1 MSNQQMEDQKQEQQN
16 PYEGKRFRFYNFY
29 GYVFPGE
36 IVKLETI
43 ASVKI
48 KRPLT
53 LEECPVFG
61 ECVLHGVI
69 RFQYTPPLLSSGSLS
84 QGSLLSQE
92 SITWKLER
100 GLPIKSVQPWQDSVE
115 RAILSSS
122 KFCSLM
128 GTPQDTSKGIA
139 NIELPYYSWLITP
152 LYTEEPYNI
161 FSIPFTSIP
170 LLMDFIE
177 ITKLGLVDKPEPGQ
191 WEEALQKMQKIY
203 EEKGVNLFFT
213 ASSTT

>member
-1 MSNQQMEDQKQEQQN
+1 MNVVNQQTESQQQEQKN
-16 PYEGKRFRFYNFY
+16 PYEGKRFRFYSFY
-29 GYVFPGE
+29 GYIFPGE
-36 IVKLETI
+36 IVKVETI
-43 ASVKI
+43 TAVKI

-61 ECVLHGVI
+61 ECVMHGVI
-69 RFQYTPPLLSSGSLS
+69 RLQYTPPLLSSGS
-84 QGSLLSQE
+84 LSQE

-100 GLPIKSVQPWQDSVE
+100 GLPIKAAQPWQNSVE

-128 GTPQDTSKGIA
+128 GTPQDTSKGIE

-177 ITKLGLVDKPEPGQ
+177 ITKLGLIDKPEPGQ

-203 EEKGVNLFFT
+203 QDKGVNPFFAA
-213 ASSTT
+213 ASNT

>member
-1 MSNQQMEDQKQEQQN
+1 MNVSNQQMENQNKEQKN
-16 PYEGKRFRFYNFY
+16 KYEGKRFRFYNFY
-29 GYVFPGE
+29 GYMFPGE
-36 IVKLETI
+36 IINVETI
-43 ASVKI
+43 AAVKI

-84 QGSLLSQE
+84 QE
-92 SITWKLER
+92 NITWKLER
-100 GLPIKSVQPWQDSVE
+100 GLPIKTIQPWQDSVE

-152 LYTEEPYNI
+152 LYIEEPYNI

-177 ITKLGLVDKPEPGQ
+177 ITKLGLIDKPEPGQ
-191 WEEALQKMQKIY
+191 WEEALQKMQKAY
-203 EEKGVNLFFT
+203 QEKGVNPFFAAT
-213 ASSTT
+213 STV

>member
-1 MSNQQMEDQKQEQQN
+1 VSNQRTDNQSQKQKNQ
-16 PYEGKRFRFYNFY
+16 YEGKRFRFYSFY
-29 GYVFPGE
+29 GYMFPGE
-36 IVKLETI
+36 IIKVETI
-43 ASVKI
+43 TAVKI

-61 ECVLHGVI
+61 ECVIHGVI

-84 QGSLLSQE
+84 QE

-100 GLPIKSVQPWQDSVE
+100 GLPIKAIQPWQDSVE

-128 GTPQDTSKGIA
+128 GTQQDTSKGIE

-170 LLMDFIE
+170 MLMDFIE
-177 ITKLGLVDKPEPGQ
+177 ITKLGLIDKPEPGQ
-191 WEEALQKMQKIY
+191 WEDALQKMQKAY
-203 EEKGVNLFFT
+203 QDKDTNPFFAAT
-213 ASSTT
+213 SNI